1 MAKPFRF
8 DKNAPKVDLH
18 DDRSEKLKR
27 PVDAAVKNGP
37 KLGVRPKPK
46 RTMGKGRARVG
57 KSKA

>member
-1 MAKPFRF
+1 MAKPSWF

-18 DDRSEKLKR
+18 ADRWEKLKR

-37 KLGVRPKPK
+37 KHGVRPKPK